1 MGDGVNGTDDLRVS
15 SAAISCYRFNH
26 IEGYC
31 GSLRANTNLA
41 TTPMKK
47 SPKINEPSSKTLTA
61 LSVSQ
66 GEFQL
71 NRQPVDKKLQA
82 WEAADEYLLKHID
95 EQKLLDEPLRLLII
109 NDAFGALSVALAA
122 HQPTTMSDSYLAQQA
137 MMANLS
143 ANEIDQSAVNFNNGL
158 SLPKKVFDL
167 VLIKTPKSHALL
179 EFQLRL
185 LKPSINAN
193 TKIIAAGMSRSI
205 HNKTLQLFEN
215 IIGPTTTSLAW
226 KKSRLI
232 FAAPDLSLEVPLA
245 NSTDRFVLE
254 TNRTFNISSHANV
267 FSRGRLDEGSQLLI
281 EHMPIDEQY
290 RDIADMGC
298 GNGVLGII
306 AASLNKPSTIVFAD
320 ESYMAVSSAKQ
331 NFGEA
336 FGKTI
341 KAHFKVTDCL
351 QGVDD
356 ESIDLV
362 LNNPPFHQLN
372 AIGDAIAWQM
382 FIDARRVLRKDA
394 ALYVVGNRHLGY
406 HTKVKKVFGNCEM
419 ITSNPKFVVLR
430 AVKQ

>member
-1 MGDGVNGTDDLRVS
+1 
-15 SAAISCYRFNH
+15 
-26 IEGYC
+26 
-31 GSLRANTNLA
+31 
-41 TTPMKK
+41 MKK
-47 SPKINEPSSKTLTA
+47 PTDNKQPSSKSLTG

-66 GEFQL
+66 GEFEL
-71 NRQPVDKKLQA
+71 NRKPLDEKLQA
-82 WEAADEYLLKHID
+82 WDSADEYLLKHID
-95 EQKLLDEPLRLLII
+95 EQNLLNEPVNLLII
-109 NDAFGALSVALAA
+109 NDAFGALSVVLAQ
-122 HQPTTMSDSYLAQQA
+122 HQPTTMSDSYLAQMA
-137 MMANLS
+137 MMENLA
-143 ANEIDQSAVNFNNGL
+143 ANEIDDSAIKFNNGL
-158 SLPKKVFDL
+158 SLPGKVFDL

-185 LKPSINAN
+185 LKPSIDAS

-232 FAAPDLSLEVPLA
+232 FATPDLSLEVALA

-281 EHMPIDEQY
+281 EHMPVDEQY
-290 RDIADMGC
+290 RDIADLGC

-306 AASLNKPSTIVFAD
+306 ATSLNKPSSIVFAD
-320 ESYMAVSSAKQ
+320 ESYMAISSAKQ

-336 FGKTI
+336 LGKSI
-341 KAHFKVTDCL
+341 KAYFKVTDCL
-351 QGVDD
+351 QGVED

-372 AIGDAIAWQM
+372 VIGDAIAWQM
-382 FIDARRVLRKDA
+382 FIDSRRVLRKGA

-419 ITSNPKFVVLR
+419 VTSNKKFVVLK

>member
-1 MGDGVNGTDDLRVS
+1 
-15 SAAISCYRFNH
+15 
-26 IEGYC
+26 
-31 GSLRANTNLA
+31 
-41 TTPMKK
+41 MKK
-47 SPKINEPSSKTLTA
+47 APEINDSSSKPLTE

-66 GEFQL
+66 GEFHL
-71 NRQPVDKKLQA
+71 NRKPVDKKLQA
-82 WEAADEYLLKHID
+82 WESADEYLLKYID
-95 EQKLLDEPLRLLII
+95 EKNVLGEPLSLLII
-109 NDAFGALSVALAA
+109 NDAFGALSVALAP
-122 HQPTTMSDSYLAQQA
+122 HKPTTMSDSYLARQA
-137 MMANLS
+137 MMDNLS
-143 ANEIDQSAVNFNNGL
+143 DNEIDHAAINFNNGL

-179 EFQLRL
+179 KFQLRL
-185 LKPSINAN
+185 LKPSVDAN
-193 TKIIAAGMSRSI
+193 TQIIAAGMSRSI
-205 HNKTLQLFEN
+205 HNKTLQLFES

-232 FAAPDLSLEVPLA
+232 FATPDLSLETPFA

-290 RDIADMGC
+290 RDIADLGC

-306 AASLNKPSTIVFAD
+306 AASLNKPSSIVFAD

-351 QGVDD
+351 QGVED

-362 LNNPPFHQLN
+362 LNNPPFHQLS
-372 AIGDAIAWQM
+372 AIGDTIAWQM

-406 HTKVKKVFGNCEM
+406 HTKIKKVFGNCEM
-419 ITSNPKFVVLR
+419 ITSNQKFVVLK

>member
-1 MGDGVNGTDDLRVS
+1 
-15 SAAISCYRFNH
+15 
-26 IEGYC
+26 
-31 GSLRANTNLA
+31 
-41 TTPMKK
+41 MKK
-47 SPKINEPSSKTLTA
+47 HPDNIETSSRKLTG

-66 GEFQL
+66 GEFKL
-71 NRQPVDKKLQA
+71 NRKPIDVKLQA
-82 WEAADEYLLKHID
+82 WEAADEYLLKYVD
-95 EQKLLDEPLRLLII
+95 EHDLLAEPLNLLII
-109 NDAFGALSVALAA
+109 NDAFGALTVALAA
-122 HQPTTMSDSYLAQQA
+122 YKPTTMSDSYLAQQA
-137 MMANLS
+137 MIENLS
-143 ANEIDQSAVNFNNGL
+143 ANELNPAELKFNNGL
-158 SLPKKVFDL
+158 SLPAKVFDL

-185 LKPSINAN
+185 LKPAINAN
-193 TKIIAAGMSRSI
+193 TTIIASGMSRSI
-205 HNKTLQLFEN
+205 HKKTLHLFET
-215 IIGPTTTSLAW
+215 IVGPTLSSLAW

-232 FAAPDLSLEVPLA
+232 FATPDLSLEVPFA
-245 NSTDRFVLE
+245 NSSDRFVLE
-254 TNRTFNISSHANV
+254 TNRSFNISSHANV

-281 EHMPIDEQY
+281 EHMPINEQY
-290 RDIADMGC
+290 RDIADLGC

-306 AASLNKPSTIVFAD
+306 ASSLNKPSSIIFAD

-336 FGKTI
+336 FGKSI

-351 QGVDD
+351 QGVED

-382 FIDARRVLRKDA
+382 FIEARRVLRKDA

-419 ITSNPKFVVLR
+419 ITSNQKFVVLK

>member
-1 MGDGVNGTDDLRVS
+1 MSDGVNGTDDLRGS

-47 SPKINEPSSKTLTA
+47 SPKINEPSSKALTA

>member
-1 MGDGVNGTDDLRVS
+1 
-15 SAAISCYRFNH
+15 
-26 IEGYC
+26 
-31 GSLRANTNLA
+31 
-41 TTPMKK
+41 MKK
-47 SPKINEPSSKTLTA
+47 APKINESASQSLTE

-71 NRQPVDKKLQA
+71 NRKPADGKLQA
-82 WEAADEYLLKHID
+82 WEAADEYLLKYID
-95 EQKLLDEPLRLLII
+95 EQSLLAEPLSLLII

-122 HQPTTMSDSYLAQQA
+122 HQPTTMSDSYLAQLA
-137 MMANLS
+137 IMENLS
-143 ANEIDQSAVNFNNGL
+143 ANKIDPTAVKFNNGL
-158 SLPKKVFDL
+158 SLPNKVFDL
-167 VLIKTPKSHALL
+167 VLIKAPKSHALL

-193 TKIIAAGMSRSI
+193 TQIIAAGMSRSI
-205 HNKTLQLFEN
+205 HNKTLQLFET
-215 IIGPTTTSLAW
+215 IVGPTKTSLAW

-232 FAAPDLSLEVPLA
+232 FATPDLSLEVPFA
-245 NSTDRFVLE
+245 NSSDRFVLE

-267 FSRGRLDEGSQLLI
+267 FSRGRLDEGSRLLI
-281 EHMPIDEQY
+281 EHMPIDEKY
-290 RDIADMGC
+290 RDIADLGC

-306 AASLNKPSTIVFAD
+306 ASSLNKPSNIVFAD
-320 ESYMAVSSAKQ
+320 ESYMAISSAKQ

-336 FGKTI
+336 FGKSI
-341 KAHFKVTDCL
+341 KANFKVTDCL
-351 QGVDD
+351 QGVED

-382 FIDARRVLRKDA
+382 FTDARRVLRKDA

-419 ITSNPKFVVLR
+419 ITSNQKFVVLR

>member
-1 MGDGVNGTDDLRVS
+1 
-15 SAAISCYRFNH
+15 
-26 IEGYC
+26 
-31 GSLRANTNLA
+31 
-41 TTPMKK
+41 MKK
-47 SPKINEPSSKTLTA
+47 TPKINDSSSKPLTE

-66 GEFQL
+66 GEFHL
-71 NRQPVDKKLQA
+71 NRKPVDKKLQA
-82 WEAADEYLLKHID
+82 WESADEYLLKYID
-95 EQKLLDEPLRLLII
+95 EKNVLGEPLSLLII
-109 NDAFGALSVALAA
+109 NDAFGALSVALAP
-122 HQPTTMSDSYLAQQA
+122 HKPTTMSDSYLARQA
-137 MMANLS
+137 MMDNLS
-143 ANEIDQSAVNFNNGL
+143 DNEIDHAAINFNNGL

-179 EFQLRL
+179 KFQLRL
-185 LKPSINAN
+185 LKPSVDAN
-193 TKIIAAGMSRSI
+193 TQIIAAGMSRSI
-205 HNKTLQLFEN
+205 HNKTLQLFES

-232 FAAPDLSLEVPLA
+232 FATPDLSLQTPFA

-281 EHMPIDEQY
+281 EHMPINEQY
-290 RDIADMGC
+290 RDIADLGC

-306 AASLNKPSTIVFAD
+306 AASLNKPSSIVFAD

-351 QGVDD
+351 QGVED

-406 HTKVKKVFGNCEM
+406 HTKIKKVFGNCEM
-419 ITSNPKFVVLR
+419 ITSNQKFVVLK

>member
-1 MGDGVNGTDDLRVS
+1 
-15 SAAISCYRFNH
+15 
-26 IEGYC
+26 
-31 GSLRANTNLA
+31 
-41 TTPMKK
+41 MKK
-47 SPKINEPSSKTLTA
+47 APQINESSPKSLTE

-66 GEFQL
+66 GKFQL
-71 NRQPVDKKLQA
+71 NRKPVDEKLQA

-95 EQKLLDEPLRLLII
+95 EKNLLAEPSNLLII
-109 NDAFGALSVALAA
+109 NDAFGALSVAFAE

-137 MMANLS
+137 MMENLS
-143 ANEIDQSAVNFNNGL
+143 ANEIDQSAIKFNNGL
-158 SLPKKVFDL
+158 SLPTKVFDL

-185 LKPSINAN
+185 LKPSIDAN

-232 FAAPDLSLEVPLA
+232 FATPDLSLEVPLA

-281 EHMPIDEQY
+281 EHMPVDEQY
-290 RDIADMGC
+290 RDIADLGC

-306 AASLNKPSTIVFAD
+306 ATSLNKPSSIVFAD
-320 ESYMAVSSAKQ
+320 ESYMAISSAKQ

-341 KAHFKVTDCL
+341 KARFKVTDCL
-351 QGVDD
+351 QGVED

-362 LNNPPFHQLN
+362 LNNPPFHQAN
-372 AIGDAIAWQM
+372 VIGDAIAWQM
-382 FIDARRVLRKDA
+382 FIDARRVLRKGA

-419 ITSNPKFVVLR
+419 ITSNKKFVVLK

>member
-1 MGDGVNGTDDLRVS
+1 
-15 SAAISCYRFNH
+15 
-26 IEGYC
+26 
-31 GSLRANTNLA
+31 
-41 TTPMKK
+41 MKK
-47 SPKINEPSSKTLTA
+47 EPKINQSSSPSLTE
-61 LSVSQ
+61 LSISQ
-66 GEFQL
+66 GKFQL
-71 NRQPVDKKLQA
+71 NRKPADPKLQA

-95 EQKLLDEPLRLLII
+95 EQNLLAEPLNLLII
-109 NDAFGALSVALAA
+109 NDAFGALSIALAA
-122 HQPTTMSDSYLAQQA
+122 HQPTTMSDSYLARLA
-137 MMANLS
+137 MMENLS
-143 ANEIDQSAVNFNNGL
+143 ANQIDPAAVKFNNGL
-158 SLPKKVFDL
+158 SLPIKAFDL

-205 HNKTLQLFEN
+205 HNKTLQLFET
-215 IIGPTTTSLAW
+215 IVGPTKTSLSW

-232 FAAPDLSLEVPLA
+232 FATPDLSLEVPFA

-281 EHMPIDEQY
+281 EHMPIDEKY
-290 RDIADMGC
+290 RDIVDLGC

-306 AASLNKPSTIVFAD
+306 ASSLNKPSSIVFAD
-320 ESYMAVSSAKQ
+320 ESYMAISSAKQ

-336 FGKTI
+336 FGKSI
-341 KAHFKVTDCL
+341 KATFKVTDCL
-351 QGVDD
+351 QGLED

-362 LNNPPFHQLN
+362 VNNPPFHQLN

-406 HTKVKKVFGNCEM
+406 HTKIKKVFGNCEM